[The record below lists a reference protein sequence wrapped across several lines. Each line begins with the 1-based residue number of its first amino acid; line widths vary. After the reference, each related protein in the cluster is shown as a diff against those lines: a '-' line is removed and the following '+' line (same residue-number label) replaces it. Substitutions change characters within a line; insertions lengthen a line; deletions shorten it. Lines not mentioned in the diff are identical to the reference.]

1 MRVVAAH
8 ATAAAAAAVLLLLLV
23 SVQVELAQSEY
34 QLPRLTRMWSH
45 LERQSGSGQVKGMG
59 EKQIEVDRR
68 LLKGRMARLRRD
80 IEEVSGH
87 PSRRAPH
94 SIVAVHASLLGTCGA

>member
-1 MRVVAAH
+1 MA
-8 ATAAAAAAVLLLLLV
+8 L
-23 SVQVELAQSEY
+23 QVELAQSEY

-68 LLKGRMARLRRD
+68 LLKGRMARLRRELD
-80 IEEVSGH
+80 EV
-87 PSRRAPH
+87 
-94 SIVAVHASLLGTCGA
+94 GAGPGGLTPGV